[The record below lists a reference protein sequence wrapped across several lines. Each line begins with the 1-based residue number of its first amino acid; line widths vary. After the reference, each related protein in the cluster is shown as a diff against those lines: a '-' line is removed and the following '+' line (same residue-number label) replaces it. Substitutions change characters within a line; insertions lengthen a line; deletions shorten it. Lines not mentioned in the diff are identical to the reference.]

1 MRRNPPETTLAKV
14 ESIDRRL
21 VHALQIDGRAP
32 FAKIAGVLG
41 ISEHT
46 AARRYQRL
54 KERGIRVR
62 GALNRFRLGHH
73 AWTLR
78 LRCTPDAGPALAR
91 ALARRDDTFW
101 VHLMSGGT
109 EISCLQQVKDPDELL
124 LDRLPRR
131 LVDVSAHNILR
142 GFASP
147 GTWRGLACL
156 EPDEAAALR
165 PEFEPE
171 PPTELTPLD
180 EALLRTLEVD
190 GRAGYAELATTTRTS
205 ESTARRRVEHLRRTG
220 VLELQLDADPSRF
233 GFATQARLWMRVEPR
248 NLAAAGATLATHSEV
263 YFAAATTGPA
273 NLVASVTCRS
283 GGDLY
288 RYLTERI
295 GSLDGVRESETAPVL
310 RTLKRVVLSEDEA
323 SSYRT

>member
-1 MRRNPPETTLAKV
+1 M

-32 FAKIAGVLG
+32 FARIADVLG

-46 AARRYQRL
+46 AARRYHRL
-54 KERGIRVR
+54 KEQGIRVR

-78 LRCTPDAGPALAR
+78 LRCTPDAGPVLAR
-91 ALARRDDTFW
+91 ALARRTDTFW

-109 EISCLQQVKDPDELL
+109 EISCLQQVRTPDELL

-147 GTWRGLACL
+147 ATWRGIACL
-156 EPDEAAALR
+156 EPEETAALQ
-165 PEFEPE
+165 PDFEPE
-171 PPTELTPLD
+171 PPAELTALD
-180 EALLRTLEVD
+180 EALLKSLEMD

-220 VLELQLDADPSRF
+220 VLELQLDADPSQL
-233 GFATQARLWMRVEPR
+233 GFHTQARLWMRVEPR
-248 NLAAAGATLATHSEV
+248 SLAAAGAALATHPEV

-273 NLVASVTCRS
+273 NLVASVTCQS

-288 RYLTERI
+288 RYLTERV
-295 GSLDGVRESETAPVL
+295 GSLDGVRESETAPIL
-310 RTLKRVVLSEDEA
+310 RTLKRVAASADEA
-323 SSYRT
+323 FS

>member
-1 MRRNPPETTLAKV
+1 MRRNPASNTLEQV
-14 ESIDRRL
+14 ESIEQRL

-32 FAKIAGVLG
+32 FAKIADVLG

-54 KERGIRVR
+54 KERGIGVK

-78 LRCTPDAGPALAR
+78 LRCTPDAGPVLAQALAKR
-91 ALARRDDTFW
+91 HDTFW

-109 EISCLQQVKDPDELL
+109 EISCLQQVASADELL

-147 GTWRGLACL
+147 GTWRGIACL
-156 EPDEAAALR
+156 TAEEVAALK
-165 PEFEPE
+165 PEFDPAA
-171 PPTELTPLD
+171 PVELTGLD
-180 EALLRTLEVD
+180 EALITALTTD
-190 GRAGYAELATTTRTS
+190 GRASFAELATKAGTS
-205 ESTARRRVEHLRRTG
+205 ETTARRRVELLRRTG
-220 VLELQLDADPSRF
+220 VLELQLDADPAQF
-233 GFATQARLWMRVEPR
+233 GFHTQARLWMRVRPR
-248 NLAAAGATLATHSEV
+248 HLAEAGAALATHPEV

-283 GGDLY
+283 SGDLY
-288 RYLTERI
+288 RYQTESI
-295 GSLDGVRESETAPVL
+295 GMLDGVSELETAPVL
-310 RTLKRVVLSEDEA
+310 RTLKRS
-323 SSYRT
+323 

>member
-1 MRRNPPETTLAKV
+1 M

-32 FAKIAGVLG
+32 FAKIAAVLQ

-78 LRCTPDAGPALAR
+78 LRCTPDAGPVLAR
-91 ALARRDDTFW
+91 ALAERTDTFW

-109 EISCLQQVKDPDELL
+109 EISCLQQVRNADELL

-131 LVDVSAHNILR
+131 LVDVSAHNILH
-142 GFASP
+142 GFVSP

-156 EPDEAAALR
+156 TEEEAEALR
-165 PEFEPE
+165 PEIEPE
-171 PPTELTPLD
+171 PPTELTALD
-180 EALLRTLEVD
+180 DALLTVLLAD
-190 GRAGYAELATTTRTS
+190 GRAGYAELAATARTS

-220 VLELQLDADPSRF
+220 VLELQVDADPAQF
-233 GFATQARLWMRVEPR
+233 GFATQARLWMRVEPGK
-248 NLAAAGATLATHSEV
+248 LADVGATLATHPEV

-273 NLVASVTCRS
+273 NLVAGVTCRS

-288 RYLTERI
+288 RYLTERV
-295 GSLDGVRESETAPVL
+295 GGLDGVRESETAPVL
-310 RTLKRVVLSEDEA
+310 RTLKRVARSEDA
-323 SSYRT
+323 AFS

>member
-1 MRRNPPETTLAKV
+1 MET
-14 ESIDRRL
+14 IDRRL
-21 VHALQIDGRAP
+21 VHALQVDGRAP

-41 ISEHT
+41 VSEHT
-46 AARRYQRL
+46 AARRYARL

-78 LRCTPDAGPALAR
+78 LRCAPDAGPVLAR
-91 ALARRDDTFW
+91 ALSKRDDTFW

-109 EISCLQQVKDPDELL
+109 EISCLQQVENPDQLL

-131 LVDVSAHNILR
+131 LMDVSAHNILR

-147 GTWRGLACL
+147 GTWRGIACL
-156 EPDEAAALR
+156 TEEETAALT
-165 PEFEPE
+165 PE
-171 PPTELTPLD
+171 PVLEPPAELTALD
-180 EALLRTLEVD
+180 EALVSTLEAD
-190 GRAGYAELATTTRTS
+190 GRAGYAELAAKAGTS
-205 ESTARRRVEHLRRTG
+205 ESSARRRVEHLRRTG
-220 VLELQLDADPSRF
+220 VLELQLDADPAQF
-233 GFATQARLWMRVEPR
+233 GFGTQARLWMRVQPG
-248 NLAAAGATLATHSEV
+248 NLAEIGATMATHPEV

-288 RYLTERI
+288 RYLTERV
-295 GSLDGVRESETAPVL
+295 GGLPGVLESETAPVL
-310 RTLKRVVLSEDEA
+310 RTLKRVVISGNEA
-323 SSYRT
+323 FS

>member
-1 MRRNPPETTLAKV
+1 MRWNLSSTNVNAV
-14 ESIDRRL
+14 ESIDLRL

-32 FAKIAGVLG
+32 FAKIADVLG

-78 LRCTPDAGPALAR
+78 LRCTPDAGPVLAQ
-91 ALARRDDTFW
+91 ALARRADTFW

-109 EISCLQQVKDPDELL
+109 EISCLQQVESPDELL

-147 GTWRGLACL
+147 GTWRGIACL
-156 EPDEAAALR
+156 TEEEVAALQ
-165 PEFEPE
+165 PEHLHEPS
-171 PPTELTPLD
+171 TELTALD
-180 EALLRTLEVD
+180 EALVKILQAD
-190 GRAGYAELATTTRTS
+190 GRAGFAELATKAGTS
-205 ESTARRRVEHLRRTG
+205 ESTARRRIEHLRRTG
-220 VLELQLDADPSRF
+220 VLELELDADPAQF
-233 GFATQARLWMRVEPR
+233 GFSTQARLWMRVLPR
-248 NLAAAGATLATHSEV
+248 HLADVGTALAAHPEV

-273 NLVASVTCRS
+273 NLVASVTCRGS
-283 GGDLY
+283 GDLY

-295 GSLDGVRESETAPVL
+295 GVLDGVGELESAPVL
-310 RTLKRVVLSEDEA
+310 RTLKRN
-323 SSYRT
+323 TG